1 MKTILTILL
10 TIVCTAAFSQDS
22 LQTLSLTNFLSI
34 VKNYHPV
41 AKQAAISVQMADAA
55 VLSRRGAFDP
65 VISGGGNDKTF
76 DGNTYY
82 RNNTTQLSIPT
93 WYGIEIQTG
102 IEYLS
107 GSRFNP
113 EATAGKTGF
122 AGISIPLAKN
132 LLMDKRRAAL
142 QQAKI
147 MQQAS
152 EAERKIILNDLLLDA
167 TDAYWQWV
175 QAYLNFKTYQDLIR
189 VNRQRYNL
197 VKAAFSNGD
206 RPAIDT
212 TEALTQ
218 LQQFEYQQNEALLLW
233 QNAGIQ
239 LSGYLWQQNNQAYLL
254 PQHIFPQ
261 EKTESLFNAVVF
273 PEQELLID
281 EAKKNHPELEVYN
294 FKLDALVVERKLKFQ
309 ELLPSLDLKY
319 NQLGKGYDIAST
331 ATKTLFD
338 NNYKYGISFSM
349 PLRLSSGR
357 GEYKMSKLK
366 ISETR
371 LQQNQK
377 QTDIVNRVR
386 IYYNRLINYQ
396 AQVALLQ
403 RTYTGV
409 LQLQKGEEIRFFN
422 GESSLFLVNNR
433 ENKTQDTML
442 KLIEAAVKYNKTAA
456 GLQWA
461 AGNLWQL

>member
-55 VLSRRGAFDP
+55 LLSRRGAFDP

-189 VNRQRYNL
+189 VNWQRYNL

-261 EKTESLFNAVVF
+261 EKTESLFNTVVF

-281 EAKKNHPELEVYN
+281 EAKKDHPVLEVYN
-294 FKLDALVVERKLKFQ
+294 FKLDALAVERKLKFQ

-349 PLRLSSGR
+349 PLRSSNGR
-357 GEYKMSKLK
+357 GEYKMAKLK

-377 QTDIVNRVR
+377 QTDIVNLVR
-386 IYYNRLINYQ
+386 EYFNRLINYQ
-396 AQVALLQ
+396 SQVALLQ

-461 AGNLWQL
+461 AGKLWQL